1 MHKSVKARRI
11 TSAGHNAKD
20 KILVMGMVERGGH
33 VRTEIIKD
41 RETAT
46 LRKNVRK
53 HVERGTFLYTDE
65 LQAYKAL
72 HGDYDHFII
81 DHAERYVDGKVHTNG
96 IENFWSLLNVKFHK
110 LPNNT
115 FGLLS
120 WYDQATIAKRPKQER
135 VKVTDSEEPSD
146 EVASA

>member
-1 MHKSVKARRI
+1 MSIRLYKGLKDEYQHSV
-11 TSAGHNAKD
+11 
-20 KILVMGMVERGGH
+20 
-33 VRTEIIKD
+33 
-41 RETAT
+41 
-46 LRKNVRK
+46 
-53 HVERGTFLYTDE
+53 
-65 LQAYKAL
+65 
-72 HGDYDHFII
+72 I
-81 DHAERYVDGKVHTNG
+81 DHATKYVDGKVHTNG